1 MHLMYTLFFL
11 FAAGVGQT
19 FLIHNPTVEQCAQAD
34 INKLNIIPTKDCTFN
49 DPHQVW
55 VWTPG
60 NLLMNVHT
68 STCLQTKETQTNR
81 YLPMTV
87 TQCNSSDLG
96 QKWRCDESRL
106 LWGISFD
113 SPNITHAVRYNG
125 NKALKARS
133 VKILV
138 SSGNTWTVFPTNNQS
153 VCSASHNEGNKIQ
166 SVSIVSITSFK
177 GIASS
182 AGKSMA
188 FQTAEFR

>member
-11 FAAGVGQT
+11 FAAGFGEK

-34 INKLNIIPTKDCTFN
+34 KLNIIPTKDCTFN

-60 NLLMNVHT
+60 NLLMSVHT

-87 TQCNSSDLG
+87 TQCSSSDLG

-113 SPNITHAVRYNG
+113 SPNITHAVRYHDENTPL
-125 NKALKARS
+125 NARS
-133 VKILV
+133 VNILV
-138 SSGNTWTVFPTNNQS
+138 SLGNTWTVFPTNDQS
-153 VCSASHNEGNKIQ
+153 VCSASHNEGN
-166 SVSIVSITSFK
+166 
-177 GIASS
+177 
-182 AGKSMA
+182 
-188 FQTAEFR
+188 